1 MEEECVALQDLV
13 KGKKWKEFLQ
23 EVFKSKDDEIRSYWN
38 EAIQEYNKDLKL
50 RKEEMDKELESI
62 DRLFDTDLLRYIAQV
77 LCMIKY
83 KL

>member
-1 MEEECVALQDLV
+1 MEEECVTLQDLV

-23 EVFKSKDDEIRSYWN
+23 EVFKSKDDEIRNYWN
-38 EAIQEYNKDLKL
+38 EAIQAYNEDLKVQ
-50 RKEEMDKELESI
+50 KEEMNKELESI
-62 DRLFDTDLLRYIAQV
+62 DRLFDTDLLRYIAKV